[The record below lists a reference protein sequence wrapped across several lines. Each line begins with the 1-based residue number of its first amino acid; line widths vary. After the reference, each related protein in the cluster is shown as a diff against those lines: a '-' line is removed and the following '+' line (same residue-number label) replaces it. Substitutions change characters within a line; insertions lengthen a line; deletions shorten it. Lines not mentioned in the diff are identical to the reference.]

1 MVRRRHHDQRRDAVL
16 LGPGRGLHPVAA
28 GRGGVTAQR
37 DPLTQG
43 RHVDPGEVA
52 EGGEIGAAAD
62 PAEQQPVR
70 PAAGE
75 QMQGQFHPSRPAGQS
90 DNAVGV
96 GRRQFRGTAGHL
108 NEPGEA
114 ATPAAGDSHR
124 EPQQQTCQPSPLH
137 RRGLTIARLTVARLT
152 MARLT
157 MARPTM
163 ARPTMAR
170 MAVAS
175 QTFASQAFACQ
186 TFASQAFACQ
196 TLALLAIAVGA

>member
-52 EGGEIGAAAD
+52 EGGEIGAATD

-70 PAAGE
+70 PAVGE

-96 GRRQFRGTAGHL
+96 GRRQFGGTAGHL

-137 RRGLTIARLTVARLT
+137 RRRLTIARLTVARLTMARLT

-175 QTFASQAFACQ
+175 QTLAP
-186 TFASQAFACQ
+186 Q
-196 TLALLAIAVGA
+196 TLAPLAIAVGA